1 MKKEYVKPQSEA
13 INLMM
18 EGPIAQSSPESGPE
32 ITDQERPI
40 DPQSNRQDFGKG
52 LWE

>member
-18 EGPIAQSSPESGPE
+18 EGPIALSGDTPG
-32 ITDQERPI
+32 ITDQVKPI

>member
-18 EGPIAQSSPESGPE
+18 EGPIAQSPEPPE
-32 ITDQERPI
+32 ITDQEKPI

>member
-18 EGPIAQSSPESGPE
+18 EGPIAQSSPE

>member
-18 EGPIAQSSPESGPE
+18 EGPIALSGDDTPG
-32 ITDQERPI
+32 ITDQEKPI
-40 DPQSNRQDFGKG
+40 DPQSNRQDFGKE

>member
-18 EGPIAQSSPESGPE
+18 EGPIAQSSETPG
-32 ITDQERPI
+32 ITDQEKPI

>member
-1 MKKEYVKPQSEA
+1 MKKQYVKPQSEA

-18 EGPIAQSSPESGPE
+18 EGPIAQSGDNPN
-32 ITDQERPI
+32 ITDQEKPI
-40 DPQSNRQDFGKG
+40 DPQSNRQGFGKG

>member
-18 EGPIAQSSPESGPE
+18 EGPIALSGDTPG
-32 ITDQERPI
+32 ITDQEKPI